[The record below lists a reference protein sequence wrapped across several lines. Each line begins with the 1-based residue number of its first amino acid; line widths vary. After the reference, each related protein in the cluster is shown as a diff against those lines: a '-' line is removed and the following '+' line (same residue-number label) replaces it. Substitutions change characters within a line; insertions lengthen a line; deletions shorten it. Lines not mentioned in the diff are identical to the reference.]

1 MVWQRLVGSLKLEVS
16 FAEYSLF
23 YRALLQKRPII
34 SRSLLFAA
42 TPYPVWIF
50 FVCGRWRRSNSHSD
64 TLFPVIFLAC
74 TPRITLTPYPLSSFL
89 YVADRITQTS
99 PREHGNLRLFTHQ
112 CAFLFLSRA
121 QPILILI
128 AAHAI
133 PRLHCIRVVVS
144 SCCACCSHT
153 RALKTG
159 W

>member
-64 TLFPVIFLAC
+64 TLFPVIFLVCTPTITWHPIPCHLSCMWQIESLKPVHENMGIFDFLPINVRFCFFLEPSQFSYSLLPMPFHAC
-74 TPRITLTPYPLSSFL
+74 TASELLYPR
-89 YVADRITQTS
+89 VA
-99 PREHGNLRLFTHQ
+99 HVAATH
-112 CAFLFLSRA
+112 
-121 QPILILI
+121 
-128 AAHAI
+128 
-133 PRLHCIRVVVS
+133 
-144 SCCACCSHT
+144 
-153 RALKTG
+153 AL
-159 W
+159 